1 MIITSARNT
10 PVTSGAS
17 DFVDYKID
25 TANLGHIASI
35 LRKAYSDP
43 IRAVVREY
51 GTNACEAHML
61 NNKQG
66 KPFEVTLPTKM
77 ASTFKIR
84 DFGPG
89 LGVDSFK
96 NLFCSYGGSSKRT
109 SNQFTGCLGIGCK
122 SYGAYTDSC
131 AITDIHDGT
140 KRIWNC
146 FIDESEVGKATML
159 SESKAYDSS
168 GVEIAIAVRP
178 DDVDRFRSTA
188 ISVYKVFDVKP
199 SITNLSKQELEEYGN
214 LEYKNGSIKGPN
226 WSFRGDGRSWLQMG
240 LVLYPLKDDF
250 AGPSSIRNLI
260 KAGVYVRVDLGEVQI
275 APSREDLQYS
285 QKTIQALVKHLTPVV
300 NTLGDQLVAE
310 IAKAPDFISAHRVL
324 SGFSRGDYQSSE
336 FRQSI
341 IKKVKD
347 RLQWNNIPLAS
358 DFTLEL
364 AKAVEDKKGD
374 VIASPKTVLENHGIT
389 LIRISKRNYG
399 KTKFNVDREDHR
411 LHISGDIE
419 LFFNDIK
426 GHGTGES
433 RVRHWLANGSKDI
446 TAYVLSCRNGGKAYL
461 ETSLPWFKHVNFRS
475 LDALPKPPPSIKAVD
490 SDGNEV
496 EVTKCKKHG
505 KGNIFALS
513 TDKYQFSRKL
523 SDHWRICP
531 TPDSVCYAEI
541 DQFKF
546 TMKGLCGDSYDSFYR
561 LRDLLAEISPIEN
574 IHGVKAS
581 DVKAKVQSKWM
592 TVADALTHYVPKYF
606 ALNPDKAQK
615 LSDYIVARRFFQGR
629 YENKRFPNFGNFFER
644 DDLEKWFL
652 KEKGRPSTAEL
663 LPDTSPCRVYLENL
677 WRMMGQKRDNHNY
690 TELPLWLGFTEDAI
704 SNMFG
709 SESKEAKAILGCLP
723 KPSFDLKTS
732 SHELVKRYPLFV
744 CNTWS
749 REAVSSPAFNHPGDA
764 TVQYVNLI
772 DEDFERKNKT
782 TKKG

>member
-1 MIITSARNT
+1 M
-10 PVTSGAS
+10 
-17 DFVDYKID
+17 
-25 TANLGHIASI
+25 
-35 LRKAYSDP
+35 
-43 IRAVVREY
+43 
-51 GTNACEAHML
+51 
-61 NNKQG
+61 
-66 KPFEVTLPTKM
+66 
-77 ASTFKIR
+77 
-84 DFGPG
+84 
-89 LGVDSFK
+89 
-96 NLFCSYGGSSKRT
+96 
-109 SNQFTGCLGIGCK
+109 
-122 SYGAYTDSC
+122 
-131 AITDIHDGT
+131 
-140 KRIWNC
+140 
-146 FIDESEVGKATML
+146 
-159 SESKAYDSS
+159 
-168 GVEIAIAVRP
+168 
-178 DDVDRFRSTA
+178 
-188 ISVYKVFDVKP
+188 
-199 SITNLSKQELEEYGN
+199 
-214 LEYKNGSIKGPN
+214 
-226 WSFRGDGRSWLQMG
+226 
-240 LVLYPLKDDF
+240 
-250 AGPSSIRNLI
+250 
-260 KAGVYVRVDLGEVQI
+260 QI

-285 QKTIQALVKHLTPVV
+285 QKTVQALIKHLTPVV
-300 NTLGDQLVAE
+300 QTLGDQLVAE
-310 IAKAPDFISAHRVL
+310 IEKAPDFISAHKILR
-324 SGFSRGDYQSSE
+324 GFSRGDYQSGD

-347 RLQWNNIPLAS
+347 KLKWNNIPLAS

-364 AKAVEDKKGD
+364 ATAVEDKKGD

-389 LIRISKRNYG
+389 LIRISRRNYG

-411 LHISGDIE
+411 LHLSGDIE

-433 RVRHWLANGSKDI
+433 RIRYWLSSESRDV

-461 ETSLPWFKHVNFRS
+461 ETSLPWFKHINFRS
-475 LDALPKPPPSIKAVD
+475 LDALPKPPPSVKAVD

-496 EVTKCKKHG
+496 EVTKCRKHG

-546 TMKGLCGDSYDSFYR
+546 TMKGACGDSYDSFYR

-581 DVKAKVQSKWM
+581 DVKTKVQSNWM
-592 TVADALTHYVPKYF
+592 TIADALTHYVPKYF

-677 WRMMGQKRDNHNY
+677 WRMVGQKRDNHNY

-709 SESKEAKAILGCLP
+709 SESKEAKAILSCLP